1 MRVNITHV
9 IDDAPCYDTVR
20 ELHWPEGRQCPLC
33 DSKRVTRRGSDEP
46 EPARQRYECQ
56 ACGKRFDDLT
66 GPIFAGHHQPLKVGI
81 LCLYCMGL
89 NLSNE
94 QIARELDSDR
104 REVQQRT
111 TQLREGVVKKSQK

>member
-1 MRVNITHV
+1 M
-9 IDDAPCYDTVR
+9 
-20 ELHWPEGRQCPLC
+20 
-33 DSKRVTRRGSDEP
+33 
-46 EPARQRYECQ
+46 
-56 ACGKRFDDLT
+56 T

-94 QIARELDSDR
+94 QIARELDLDR